1 MEPDTFP
8 VVEQGLLTLS
18 DDTWELASRRAR
30 FIVPLA
36 ALETIGRQ
44 AADDAAEH
52 LGVSRR
58 QVYLLIRR
66 YRQGTGLVT
75 DLAPGKSSGGKGKRR
90 LSEPVERI
98 IRDFIHKHFLI
109 RQKCSLAMLY
119 RRIVQTCKA
128 QGLPVPARNTVALR
142 IAMLNPVQVGRSR
155 EGAEAVRSLQSA
167 GGIPPEVSVPLEQ
180 VQIDHTVIDLMI
192 VDERDRQPIGR
203 PYLTVAIDVYSRCLV
218 GIVVTLEPPSAVSVG
233 LCLTHIACDKRP
245 GLERLGV
252 EADWPMSGKPKMLY
266 LDNASEFKSEALRRG
281 CEQHGIQLNYRP
293 PGQPQYGGIVERVI
307 GTMMQLVHE
316 LPGTTFS
323 NPNQRGHYDSTKL
336 AVLTLLELERWV
348 ALAVASYHH
357 TVHGSLL
364 QTPAMRWAE
373 GIARSGAPPVIT
385 HAAAFLVDFLPVIRR
400 TLTRTGFT
408 IDHIHYF
415 SDALKPWIARRGN
428 LPQFLIRRDPRDISR
443 IWVLDPDTQHYLE
456 IPYRTLSHPAVTL
469 WEQRQALAKLRQKG
483 RDQVDETALFHMI
496 QQMRDIAHTAQQ
508 TTRKARRNV
517 ERRQH
522 LRSVAPPDKPVPP
535 IEVTPEDQTENM
547 PPAAPFEQ
555 IEEW

>member
-203 PYLTVAIDVYSRCLV
+203 PYLTVAIDVYSRCL
-218 GIVVTLEPPSAVSVG
+218 
-233 LCLTHIACDKRP
+233 
-245 GLERLGV
+245 
-252 EADWPMSGKPKMLY
+252 
-266 LDNASEFKSEALRRG
+266 
-281 CEQHGIQLNYRP
+281 
-293 PGQPQYGGIVERVI
+293 
-307 GTMMQLVHE
+307 
-316 LPGTTFS
+316 
-323 NPNQRGHYDSTKL
+323 
-336 AVLTLLELERWV
+336 
-348 ALAVASYHH
+348 
-357 TVHGSLL
+357 
-364 QTPAMRWAE
+364 
-373 GIARSGAPPVIT
+373 
-385 HAAAFLVDFLPVIRR
+385 
-400 TLTRTGFT
+400 
-408 IDHIHYF
+408 
-415 SDALKPWIARRGN
+415 
-428 LPQFLIRRDPRDISR
+428 
-443 IWVLDPDTQHYLE
+443 
-456 IPYRTLSHPAVTL
+456 
-469 WEQRQALAKLRQKG
+469 
-483 RDQVDETALFHMI
+483 
-496 QQMRDIAHTAQQ
+496 
-508 TTRKARRNV
+508 
-517 ERRQH
+517 
-522 LRSVAPPDKPVPP
+522 
-535 IEVTPEDQTENM
+535 
-547 PPAAPFEQ
+547 
-555 IEEW
+555 